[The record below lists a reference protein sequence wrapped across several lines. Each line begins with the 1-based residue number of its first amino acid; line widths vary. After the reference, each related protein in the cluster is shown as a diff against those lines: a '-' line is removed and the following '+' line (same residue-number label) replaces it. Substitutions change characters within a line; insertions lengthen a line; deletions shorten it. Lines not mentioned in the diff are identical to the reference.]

1 VAVAVAAS
9 PSLPVRLVMKRAR
22 LVLILAALSCSEP
35 TAIHQRPITST
46 VVEQRQQSYSYSIS
60 PVDRTVYA
68 RFASARNEGG
78 ESINAFMR
86 RMFASADS
94 ADAQRLVIDV
104 RSLTGSDARLL
115 VPLINGVGMRD
126 RFLQIGALYV
136 IIGPNSYSP
145 TQNAATL
152 LQQYAKPLF
161 VEGN

>member
-1 VAVAVAAS
+1 
-9 PSLPVRLVMKRAR
+9 MKRAH

-35 TAIHQRPITST
+35 TAIHQRAITST
-46 VVEQRQQSYSYSIS
+46 IFEQPQQSNSYSIS
-60 PVDRTVYA
+60 SVDRTMYA
-68 RFASARNEGG
+68 RFVSARNEGG
-78 ESINAFMR
+78 ESNNAFIR

-94 ADAQRLVIDV
+94 ADAVRLVIDV

-115 VPLINGVGMRD
+115 VPLINGVVMRD

-136 IIGPNSYSP
+136 VIGPDSYAP

-152 LQQYAKPLF
+152 LQQYANPLF

>member
-1 VAVAVAAS
+1 
-9 PSLPVRLVMKRAR
+9 MKRAH

-35 TAIHQRPITST
+35 TAISQQAITST
-46 VVEQRQQSYSYSIS
+46 VFEQRQQSYSYSIS
-60 PVDRTVYA
+60 PGDRTLSA
-68 RFASARNEGG
+68 KFFSARREGG

-94 ADAQRLVIDV
+94 AGIERLVIDL

-115 VPLINGVGMRD
+115 VPLINGVAMRD
-126 RFLQIGALYV
+126 RFLQSGALYV

-152 LQQYAKPLF
+152 LQQYANPLF
-161 VEGN
+161 VDGD